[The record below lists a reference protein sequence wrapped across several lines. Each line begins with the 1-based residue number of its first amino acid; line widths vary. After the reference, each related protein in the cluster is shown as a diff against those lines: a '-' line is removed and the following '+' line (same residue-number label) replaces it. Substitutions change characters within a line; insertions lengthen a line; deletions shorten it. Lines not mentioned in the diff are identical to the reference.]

1 MELLYGI
8 HTETSLLTAV
18 ASQLL
23 QALNF
28 ISEDRVAQPFFSGPG
43 SIVSVVC
50 SFVKPQGWSPI
61 R

>member
-1 MELLYGI
+1 M
-8 HTETSLLTAV
+8 LTV

-28 ISEDRVAQPFFSGPG
+28 IGKDRVAALFVLGLGP
-43 SIVSVVC
+43 IVSVVC